1 MTESKKQNATETDEA
16 DLNTD
21 QTETPDTDADQ
32 AEGEV
37 AETTE
42 VSAETETESSEA
54 DAPTDEV
61 EDAEVIAETDDTPA
75 DPEPVEEPVAETPPP
90 PPTPEPVAEKS
101 GGTGFTAV
109 LLGGVVA
116 AGLGFVAAQ
125 FAGPLL
131 NSAPETPDYQAQMD
145 ALSKQIAELA
155 DRPAPEPADPAAALE
170 TALGDSLSGITDGLG
185 AVADQ
190 LTQLDGRIVTLENRP
205 LVQGPAE
212 LAATIDTYERELQE
226 TRAQLAEQQALNA
239 ELLAKLDATA
249 ETATQQLDAAAA
261 RAEAIAQS
269 SALLAIQAALDTG
282 EPFATAL
289 SGLTGADVP
298 EALSTVA
305 DTGVASLSQLQTT
318 YDDAARAALSA
329 SLRDLADGDASARIS
344 SFLKA
349 QLGLRSLTPREG
361 DDPDAVLSRAQA
373 ALDGGDV
380 AAALSEL
387 DALPAAGQAEMA
399 DWRATAQARVDAI
412 AAAGDLAQT
421 LTTN

>member
-1 MTESKKQNATETDEA
+1 MTESKKQNATETDET
-16 DLNTD
+16 DLNAD
-21 QTETPDTDADQ
+21 QTETPDTDTGHT
-32 AEGEV
+32 EGDIAATPED
-37 AETTE
+37 
-42 VSAETETESSEA
+42 SAETETESRET
-54 DAPTDEV
+54 DAPGDEV
-61 EDAEVIAETDDTPA
+61 EEAEVIAETDDTPA
-75 DPEPVEEPVAETPPP
+75 DAEPVQDPVAETPPP
-90 PPTPEPVAEKS
+90 PPAPEPVDQKS
-101 GGTGFTAV
+101 GGSGFTAV

-131 NSAPETPDYQAQMD
+131 TTAPETPDYQAQMD
-145 ALSKQIAELA
+145 ALSKQIAALA
-155 DRPAPEPADPAAALE
+155 DRPAPAQPDPTAALE
-170 TALGDSLSGITDGLG
+170 TALGNSLSGITDGLG

-190 LTQLDGRIVTLENRP
+190 LTQLDGRIVTLETRP
-205 LVQGPAE
+205 VVQGPAE

-226 TRAQLAEQQALNA
+226 ARAQLAEQQALNA

-249 ETATQQLDAAAA
+249 ETTTKQLDAAAA

-282 EPFATAL
+282 EPFADAL
-289 SGLTGADVP
+289 DGLTGADVP
-298 EALSTVA
+298 AALAGVA
-305 DTGVASLSQLQTT
+305 DTGVASLSDLQTA

-380 AAALSEL
+380 VAALAEL

-399 DWRATAQARVDAI
+399 DWRATAQARVDAV
-412 AAAGDLAQT
+412 AAAGELAQT

>member
-1 MTESKKQNATETDEA
+1 VTESKKQNATETDET

-42 VSAETETESSEA
+42 VSAETETESSEI

-61 EDAEVIAETDDTPA
+61 EDAEVIVETDDTLT

-90 PPTPEPVAEKS
+90 PPTPEPVVEKS
-101 GGTGFTAV
+101 GGSGFTAV

-249 ETATQQLDAAAA
+249 ETATKQLDAAAA

-387 DALPAAGQAEMA
+387 DALPASGQAEMA

>member
-37 AETTE
+37 VETTE

-101 GGTGFTAV
+101 GGSGFTAV

-387 DALPAAGQAEMA
+387 DALPASGQAEMA

>member
-1 MTESKKQNATETDEA
+1 MTESKKQNATETDET

-42 VSAETETESSEA
+42 VSAETETESSEI
-54 DAPTDEV
+54 DATTDDI

-90 PPTPEPVAEKS
+90 PPTPEPVVEKS
-101 GGTGFTAV
+101 GGSGFTAV

-249 ETATQQLDAAAA
+249 ETATKQLDAAAA

-387 DALPAAGQAEMA
+387 DALPASGQAEMA

>member
-1 MTESKKQNATETDEA
+1 MTESKKQNATETDET

-37 AETTE
+37 VETTE

-101 GGTGFTAV
+101 GGSGFTAV

-249 ETATQQLDAAAA
+249 ETATKQLDAAAA

-387 DALPAAGQAEMA
+387 DALPASGQAEMA

>member
-1 MTESKKQNATETDEA
+1 MTESKKQNATETDET

-21 QTETPDTDADQ
+21 QTETPETDTGNT
-32 AEGEV
+32 EGEV

-42 VSAETETESSEA
+42 VSAETETGSPESN
-54 DAPTDEV
+54 APVDDV

-75 DPEPVEEPVAETPPP
+75 DPEPVEDPVAETPPP

-101 GGTGFTAV
+101 GGSGFTAV

-125 FAGPLL
+125 FAGPIL

-155 DRPAPEPADPAAALE
+155 DRPAPEQPDPAAALE

-239 ELLAKLDATA
+239 ELLAKIDATA

-298 EALSTVA
+298 EALGTVA

-399 DWRATAQARVDAI
+399 DWRATAQARVDAV

>member
-32 AEGEV
+32 TEGEV

-42 VSAETETESSEA
+42 VSAETETEPTET
-54 DAPTDEV
+54 DASVDEV

-75 DPEPVEEPVAETPPP
+75 DPEPVEDPVAETPPP

-101 GGTGFTAV
+101 GGSGFTAV

-190 LTQLDGRIVTLENRP
+190 LTQLDGRIVTLETRP
-205 LVQGPAE
+205 VVQGPAE

-261 RAEAIAQS
+261 RSEAIAQS

-289 SGLTGADVP
+289 GGLTGAEVP

-373 ALDGGDV
+373 TLDSGDV
-380 AAALSEL
+380 AAALREL
-387 DALPAAGQAEMA
+387 DALPTAGQAEMA
-399 DWRATAQARVDAI
+399 DWRATAQARVDAV

>member
-32 AEGEV
+32 TEGEV
-37 AETTE
+37 AETTD
-42 VSAETETESSEA
+42 VSAETETESTEI
-54 DAPTDEV
+54 DASVDEV
-61 EDAEVIAETDDTPA
+61 EDAEVIAETDDAPA

-90 PPTPEPVAEKS
+90 PPAPEPVAEKS
-101 GGTGFTAV
+101 GGSGFAAV

-125 FAGPLL
+125 FAGPIL

-190 LTQLDGRIVTLENRP
+190 LTQLDGRIVTLETRP
-205 LVQGPAE
+205 VVQGPAE

-289 SGLTGADVP
+289 GGLTGAEVP

-399 DWRATAQARVDAI
+399 DWRATAQARVDAV

>member
-1 MTESKKQNATETDEA
+1 MTESKKQNATETDET

-42 VSAETETESSEA
+42 VSAETETESSEI

-61 EDAEVIAETDDTPA
+61 EDAEVIVETDDTLT

-90 PPTPEPVAEKS
+90 PPTPEPVVEKS
-101 GGTGFTAV
+101 GGSGFTAV

-249 ETATQQLDAAAA
+249 ETATKQLDAAAA

-387 DALPAAGQAEMA
+387 DALPASGQAEMA

>member
-32 AEGEV
+32 TEGEV
-37 AETTE
+37 AETTD
-42 VSAETETESSEA
+42 VS
-54 DAPTDEV
+54 
-61 EDAEVIAETDDTPA
+61 AETDDTPA

-90 PPTPEPVAEKS
+90 PPAPEPVAEKS
-101 GGTGFTAV
+101 GGSGFAAV

-125 FAGPLL
+125 FAGPIL

-261 RAEAIAQS
+261 RSEAIAQS

-282 EPFATAL
+282 EPFANAL
-289 SGLTGADVP
+289 GGLTGAEVP

-380 AAALSEL
+380 AAALREL

-399 DWRATAQARVDAI
+399 DWRATAQARVDAV

>member
-1 MTESKKQNATETDEA
+1 MTESKKQNATETDET

-42 VSAETETESSEA
+42 VSAETETESSEI

-61 EDAEVIAETDDTPA
+61 EDAEVIVETDDTLT

-90 PPTPEPVAEKS
+90 PPTPEPVVEKS
-101 GGTGFTAV
+101 GGSGFTAV

-249 ETATQQLDAAAA
+249 ETATKQLDAAAA

-298 EALSTVA
+298 EALSIVA

-387 DALPAAGQAEMA
+387 DALPASGQAEMA

>member
-1 MTESKKQNATETDEA
+1 MTESKKQNATETDET

-32 AEGEV
+32 TEGEV

-42 VSAETETESSEA
+42 VSAETETESSEI
-54 DAPTDEV
+54 DATTYEV
-61 EDAEVIAETDDTPA
+61 EDAEVIAEADDTPA

-90 PPTPEPVAEKS
+90 PPTPEPVVEKS
-101 GGTGFTAV
+101 GGSGFTAV

-170 TALGDSLSGITDGLG
+170 TALGNSLSGITDGLG

-282 EPFATAL
+282 EPFAAAL

>member
-32 AEGEV
+32 TEGEV

-42 VSAETETESSEA
+42 VSAETETESPEA
-54 DAPTDEV
+54 DAPRDEV

-90 PPTPEPVAEKS
+90 PPAPEPVAEKS
-101 GGTGFTAV
+101 GGSGFTAV

-145 ALSKQIAELA
+145 ALSNQIAELA

-190 LTQLDGRIVTLENRP
+190 LTQLDGRIVTLESRP

-212 LAATIDTYERELQE
+212 LAATIDTYERELQD

-261 RAEAIAQS
+261 RSEAIAQS

-282 EPFATAL
+282 EPFANAL

-298 EALSTVA
+298 EALNAVA
-305 DTGVASLSQLQTT
+305 DTGVASLSKLQTT

-349 QLGLRSLTPREG
+349 QLGLRSLTPRAG

-387 DALPAAGQAEMA
+387 DSLPAAGQAEMA

-412 AAAGDLAQT
+412 SAAGDLAQT

>member
-1 MTESKKQNATETDEA
+1 
-16 DLNTD
+16 
-21 QTETPDTDADQ
+21 
-32 AEGEV
+32 
-37 AETTE
+37 
-42 VSAETETESSEA
+42 
-54 DAPTDEV
+54 
-61 EDAEVIAETDDTPA
+61 
-75 DPEPVEEPVAETPPP
+75 
-90 PPTPEPVAEKS
+90 
-101 GGTGFTAV
+101 
-109 LLGGVVA
+109 
-116 AGLGFVAAQ
+116 
-125 FAGPLL
+125 
-131 NSAPETPDYQAQMD
+131 MD

-249 ETATQQLDAAAA
+249 ETATKQLDAAAA

-380 AAALSEL
+380 ATALSEL
-387 DALPAAGQAEMA
+387 DALPASGQAEMA

>member
-1 MTESKKQNATETDEA
+1 MTESKKQNATETDET

-32 AEGEV
+32 TEGDV

-42 VSAETETESSEA
+42 VSAETETESSED
-54 DAPTDEV
+54 DAPTDTV
-61 EDAEVIAETDDTPA
+61 EDAEVIAETDDTS

-101 GGTGFTAV
+101 GGSGFTAV

-190 LTQLDGRIVTLENRP
+190 LTQLDGRIVTLESRP

-282 EPFATAL
+282 EPFADAL
-289 SGLTGADVP
+289 SGLTGAEVP
-298 EALSTVA
+298 PALASVS
-305 DTGVASLSQLQTT
+305 DTGVASLSDLQAA

-349 QLGLRSLTPREG
+349 QLGVRSLTPREG

-387 DALPAAGQAEMA
+387 DALPASGQAEMA

>member
-1 MTESKKQNATETDEA
+1 MTESKKQNATETDET

-42 VSAETETESSEA
+42 VSAETETESTEA
-54 DAPTDEV
+54 DAPTDTV
-61 EDAEVIAETDDTPA
+61 EDAEVIAETDDTAA

-90 PPTPEPVAEKS
+90 SAPEPVAEKS

-170 TALGDSLSGITDGLG
+170 TALGESLSGITDGLG

-282 EPFATAL
+282 EPFANAL
-289 SGLTGADVP
+289 SGLTGTDVP

-305 DTGVASLSQLQTT
+305 ETGVASLSQLQTT

-380 AAALSEL
+380 AGALSEL
-387 DALPAAGQAEMA
+387 DALPASGQAEMA
-399 DWRATAQARVDAI
+399 DWRATAQARVDAV